1 MNNMKAETSRKN
13 STSGRARLATSAV
26 GAAAMAGMM
35 AVATPSFAEVTLN
48 VNSWAGPTYPLAT
61 QTVELCDDIAKAT
74 EGRVVC
80 NILPKAVASP
90 TQTFD
95 AVASGIVDIGY
106 IVHGYT
112 AGRFVLTKAVE
123 FPLFG
128 DTAET
133 MSVAYQRVYDKML
146 ASGNEHEGVKVLAV
160 HTHGPGQMFNIR
172 REIKSLGDLNGLKM
186 RVGGGVINDVS
197 EAIGVVP
204 ILKPATEVY
213 ELLSSGVADGVFFAK
228 DGVVPYNLPE
238 VVKYATFVPG
248 GMYNIS
254 FGWLANP
261 DKWNSIPEEDRAL
274 IEPLIGENL
283 ARSIGKKF
291 DTADEVAIKALES
304 AGIPMS
310 TADEQFVSDLA
321 STTGPLRAAWIKQAS
336 DMGIDGQAVL
346 NALQEAI
353 KEVEAG
359 K

>member
-1 MNNMKAETSRKN
+1 MSVLKSDKSPIQKTSPARH
-13 STSGRARLATSAV
+13 GARALGAFTLF
-26 GAAAMAGMM
+26 GMLAAA
-35 AVATPSFAEVTLN
+35 TPASAQVTLN

-61 QTVELCDDIAKAT
+61 QTVELCESINTAT

-133 MSVAYQRVYDKML
+133 MSVAYQRVFDKML
-146 ASGNEHEGVKVLAV
+146 AAGNEHEGVKVLAV

-172 REIKSLGDLNGLKM
+172 KEIKTLADLNGLKM

-197 EAIGVVP
+197 QVIGVVP
-204 ILKPATEVY
+204 LLKPATEVY
-213 ELLSSGVADGVFFAK
+213 EMLSSGVADGVFFAK

-238 VVKYATFVPG
+238 VVKFATFVPG

-261 DKWNSIPEEDRAL
+261 EKWESIPEADRAL

-283 ARSIGKKF
+283 ARAIGKKF
-291 DTADEVAIKALES
+291 DEADQVAIAALEKANIPMTTADEA
-304 AGIPMS
+304 
-310 TADEQFVSDLA
+310 FVSELA
-321 STTGPLRAAWIKQAS
+321 STTESLRSDWIAEAS
-336 DMGIDGQAVL
+336 KLGVDGAAVL
-346 NALQEAI
+346 QALQDAM
-353 KEVEAG
+353 KEVEAE
-359 K
+359 